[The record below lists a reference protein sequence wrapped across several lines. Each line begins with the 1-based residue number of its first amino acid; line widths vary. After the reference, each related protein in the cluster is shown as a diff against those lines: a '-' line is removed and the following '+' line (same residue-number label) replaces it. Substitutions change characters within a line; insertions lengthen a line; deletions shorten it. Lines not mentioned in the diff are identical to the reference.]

1 MSRVWVKCV
10 DSTIIALIPLLYI
23 VINPSFG
30 QNLPGDIDT
39 WFYFGLAKEFWH
51 LNGPDFPLDYYET
64 RLPYIIPAALAF
76 SIPSDRLGS
85 WILSYLVY
93 CASALSLLYVL
104 RSNVPRPAAFLAT
117 ILMVSDIYLMRTMG
131 WQYVDGG
138 VLAYGSLTFAALTAA
153 AMTRYRHGFAALSGF
168 LFLSML
174 IVHLGSVPLALAVAG
189 YAFVRL
195 SANRI
200 REQEYLVLALSFC
213 SGALACQVIYG
224 LLNSLLFRAGFLFE
238 IQQVAAGV
246 TAYSVPEYFTPL
258 DELFTDGRWL
268 TVHMAM
274 WVASGIMLIAWLTR
288 AYSPTKFQ
296 LYCMSTV
303 FVLYLILFILDYFK
317 LSIFLARDGLYVS
330 FYFFLSYLFVG
341 SMIPKSIE
349 HLSAAIVGGVFL
361 LALALRFYFGEAVAD
376 YLPPTPVWAVAIALG
391 AIIAVATLTKKA
403 VVQVLL
409 ALIAVAILL
418 PVRPVFWHEDAI
430 YTARDAISRI
440 NGADLP
446 YFAFSSTDPIYVPV
460 LIGLV
465 GSFTPRAWW
474 LACRSFPDCPQH
486 LSEKRMIVVSSNAD
500 PSQVARMA
508 SSVAPAAILSGAI
521 QISRP
526 EGDFSIYNFDIPR

>member
-1 MSRVWVKCV
+1 MSRAWVKCA
-10 DSTIIALIPLLYI
+10 DSIIIALTPLLYI

-51 LNGPDFPLDYYET
+51 QHGPDSPLDYYET

-76 SIPSDRLGS
+76 SVPSDRLGS
-85 WILSYLVY
+85 WILSYLAY
-93 CASALSLLYVL
+93 CASAFSLFYVL
-104 RSNVPRPAAFLAT
+104 RRNVPRPAAFLAT
-117 ILMVSDIYLMRTMG
+117 ILMVSDIYFMRTMG

-138 VLAYGSLTFAALTAA
+138 VLAYESLTFAALTAA
-153 AMTRYRHGFAALSGF
+153 ATTRYRHGFAALSGF

-174 IVHLGSVPLALAVAG
+174 IVHLGSVPLVLAVAG
-189 YAFVRL
+189 YTLLML

-200 REQEYLVLALSFC
+200 RKQEYLALALSFC
-213 SGALACQVIYG
+213 SGALACQAIYG
-224 LLNSLLFRAGFLFE
+224 LLNILLFRAGFLFE
-238 IQQVAAGV
+238 IQQVVAGV

-258 DELFTDGRWL
+258 DELFTEGRWL

-296 LYCMSTV
+296 SYCMSTV
-303 FVLYLILFILDYFK
+303 FVSYLILFILEYFK

-330 FYFFLSYLFVG
+330 FCFFLSYLFLG

-349 HLSAAIVGGVFL
+349 YLGAAIVGGAFL

-391 AIIAVATLTKKA
+391 AVIAAPTLTKRA
-403 VVQVLL
+403 VLQGLL

-418 PVRPVFWHEDAI
+418 PVKPVFLHEDAI
-430 YTARDAISRI
+430 YTARDTVSRM
-440 NGADLP
+440 ADAALP
-446 YFAFSSTDPIYVPV
+446 YFLFGTTDPIYVPV
-460 LIGLV
+460 VIGLV

-474 LACRSFPDCPQH
+474 LACRTFPDCPQN
-486 LSEKRMIVVSSNAD
+486 LSEKRMIVVSSN
-500 PSQVARMA
+500 SNSGQIARMV
-508 SSVAPAAILSGAI
+508 SSLAPAAILNGAT
-521 QISRP
+521 QLKRAK
-526 EGDFSIYNFDIPR
+526 GDFSIYNFHIPR